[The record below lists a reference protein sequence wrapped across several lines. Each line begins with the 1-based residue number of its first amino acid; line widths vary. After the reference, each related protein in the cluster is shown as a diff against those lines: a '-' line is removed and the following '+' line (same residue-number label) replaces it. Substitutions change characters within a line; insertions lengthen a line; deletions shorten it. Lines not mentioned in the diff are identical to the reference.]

1 MNSEVS
7 SILNSAENFDDYH
20 ASRVLPGFLPDS
32 KMKMLIELKDEAEMI
47 IAINANDIEK
57 ARCAVI

>member
-1 MNSEVS
+1 
-7 SILNSAENFDDYH
+7 
-20 ASRVLPGFLPDS
+20 
-32 KMKMLIELKDEAEMI
+32 MKMLIELKDEAEMI